1 LTPFSIIPNNSLER
15 RRAFGAPRKAKPKG
29 AVLGNKD
36 SANQEPARTRP
47 PVQSL
52 RRRPKAQ
59 VLIIGGGINGVGTFR
74 DLALQ
79 GVDVA
84 LVERGDYCQGASG
97 ASSHMIHG
105 GIRYLENGEFRLVRE
120 SVVERNRLLRI
131 APHYV
136 KPLQTTIPVFST
148 FSGVLAAP
156 LRFLTHKQ
164 QGAPKERGAFLIKL
178 GLTLYDFFSR
188 DGGTVPRHQFRGR
201 KRALAELP
209 RLHPGVKYAAT
220 YFDASV
226 HNPER
231 LTLDVLQDGE
241 RAGASGGKARASN
254 YISLDSME
262 GAAGSGTGSTVR
274 LRDELTGE
282 LFDFTAEVI
291 VNTTGAWV
299 DLTNEAMGAPSSF
312 MGGTKGSH
320 IVLDH
325 PELLAACNGR
335 EIFFEHTDGRIVLIY
350 PMGDRVLVGTTDVD
364 ADMAEDA
371 VCSESEID
379 YFVDLIG
386 HVFPDIAVNRGQIV
400 YTFSGVRPLPR
411 HDATQPGFVSRDY
424 RIERRPAPAPAAGA
438 GGSGAIVLSL
448 VGGKWTTFRA
458 LAEHLSNDV
467 LSELGMERKVST
479 AKLAI
484 GGGAGFPASEDGVQR
499 WIKEHMSER
508 RDADRTAGLLTRY
521 GTRAGEV
528 IRFLDS
534 GSDGNPD
541 RLLHSTRELS
551 VRELEFMAQHEQIG
565 HLIDVLIRRT
575 SLAFRGLVT
584 GELLNEVAEILSG
597 PLGWDTAT
605 LASEISHAQEVLK
618 RFHGVRVHSLVS

>member
-1 LTPFSIIPNNSLER
+1 M
-15 RRAFGAPRKAKPKG
+15 
-29 AVLGNKD
+29 GNKV
-36 SANQEPARTRP
+36 SSGHPAPGQQRTSVQQLRDRP
-47 PVQSL
+47 H
-52 RRRPKAQ
+52 AQ

-84 LVERGDYCQGASG
+84 LVERGDFCQGASG

-105 GIRYLENGEFRLVRE
+105 GIRYLENGEFRLVQE

-136 KPLQTTIPVFST
+136 KPLQTTIPIFST
-148 FSGVLAAP
+148 FSGILAAP

-164 QGAPKERGAFLIKL
+164 GKHTERGAFLIKA
-178 GLTLYDFFSR
+178 GLTMYDFFSR

-201 KRALAELP
+201 KNALAELP
-209 RLHPGVKYAAT
+209 RLHPGIKYAAT

-241 RAGASGGKARASN
+241 KAGEAGGNGARASN
-254 YISLDSME
+254 YLSMVSM
-262 GAAGSGTGSTVR
+262 GTAADGKSGSVQ

-282 LFDFTAEVI
+282 VFDFTADVV

-299 DLTNEAMGAPSSF
+299 DLTNEAMGAASKF

-325 PELLAACNGR
+325 PELLEACQGR

-350 PMGDRVLVGTTDVD
+350 PMGDRVLVGTTDID
-364 ADMAEDA
+364 ANMAEDA
-371 VCSESEID
+371 VCTDAEID
-379 YFVDLIG
+379 YFFDLIG
-386 HVFPDIAVNRGQIV
+386 HVFPDLPVSREQIV

-411 HDATQPGFVSRDY
+411 HDETQPGFVSRDY
-424 RIERRPAPAPAAGA
+424 RIERR
-438 GGSGAIVLSL
+438 GGNGSPVVLSL

-467 LSELGMERKVST
+467 LAELGRSRKVST
-479 AKLAI
+479 AKMAI
-484 GGGAGFPASEDGVQR
+484 GGGAGFPESEEGVQR
-499 WIKEHMSER
+499 WIKAHMASG

-521 GTRAGEV
+521 GTRAEAV
-528 IRFLDS
+528 MEFLDA
-534 GSDGNPD
+534 GED
-541 RLLHSTRELS
+541 RMLRSTRELS
-551 VRELEFMAQHEQIG
+551 VRELEFMARNEQIG

-584 GELLNEVAEILSG
+584 GELLNEVADVLSG
-597 PLGWDTAT
+597 PLGWDAAT
-605 LASEISHAQEVLK
+605 RSAEITHAQEVLE
-618 RFHGVRVHSLVS
+618 RFHGVQVHSLVA

>member
-1 LTPFSIIPNNSLER
+1 M
-15 RRAFGAPRKAKPKG
+15 
-29 AVLGNKD
+29 GNKV
-36 SANQEPARTRP
+36 SSGHPASSTPRTSVQRLRNRP
-47 PVQSL
+47 H
-52 RRRPKAQ
+52 AQ

-84 LVERGDYCQGASG
+84 LVERGDFCQGASG

-136 KPLQTTIPVFST
+136 KPLQTTIPIFST
-148 FSGVLAAP
+148 FSGILAAP

-164 QGAPKERGAFLIKL
+164 GTPTERGAFLIKL
-178 GLTLYDFFSR
+178 GLSMYDFFSR
-188 DGGTVPRHQFRGR
+188 DGGSVPRHQFHGR

-209 RLHPGVKYAAT
+209 RLHPGIKYAAT

-241 RAGASGGKARASN
+241 KAGEAGGNGARASN
-254 YISLDSME
+254 YLTVVSTAA
-262 GAAGSGTGSTVR
+262 AAGAQSGSVR

-282 LFDFTAEVI
+282 VFDFSADVV

-299 DLTNEAMGAPSSF
+299 DLTNQAMGAASAF

-325 PELLAACNGR
+325 PELLEACGGR

-371 VCSESEID
+371 VCTDAEID
-379 YFVDLIG
+379 YFFDLIG
-386 HVFPDIAVNRGQIV
+386 HVFPDVAVHRGQIV

-424 RIERRPAPAPAAGA
+424 RIERRA
-438 GGSGAIVLSL
+438 GGQGRGEGGGGDVVLSL

-467 LSELGMERKVST
+467 LAELGLPRKVST

-484 GGGAGFPASEDGVQR
+484 GGGAGFPDTEDGVQR
-499 WIKEHMSER
+499 WIKDHMGAG
-508 RDADRTAGLLTRY
+508 RDAARTAGLLTRY
-521 GTRAGEV
+521 GTRAV
-528 IRFLDS
+528 DVMAYLDA
-534 GSDGNPD
+534 GADQ
-541 RLLHSTRELS
+541 LLHSTHELS
-551 VRELEFMAQHEQIG
+551 VRELEFMAQNEQLG
-565 HLIDVLIRRT
+565 HLIDVLVRRT

-597 PLGWDTAT
+597 PLGWDAAARTA
-605 LASEISHAQEVLK
+605 EIDHAQEVLQ
-618 RFHGVRVHSLVS
+618 RFHGVQVHSLVA

>member
-1 LTPFSIIPNNSLER
+1 MPANPASN
-15 RRAFGAPRKAKPKG
+15 APRTS
-29 AVLGNKD
+29 VQRLKD
-36 SANQEPARTRP
+36 RP
-47 PVQSL
+47 H
-52 RRRPKAQ
+52 AQ

-105 GIRYLENGEFRLVRE
+105 GIRYLENGEFRLVQE

-136 KPLQTTIPVFST
+136 KPLQTTIPIFST
-148 FSGVLAAP
+148 FSGILAAP

-164 QGAPKERGAFLIKL
+164 QGAPKERGAFLIKV
-178 GLTLYDFFSR
+178 GLSLYDFFSR

-209 RLHPGVKYAAT
+209 RLHPGIKYAAT

-241 RAGASGGKARASN
+241 KAGAAGGNGARASN
-254 YISLDSME
+254 YLSLVSMGDG
-262 GAAGSGTGSTVR
+262 GAQAGAKAGTVQ

-282 LFDFTAEVI
+282 VFDFSADVV

-299 DLTNEAMGAPSSF
+299 DLTNQAMGAASAF

-325 PELLAACNGR
+325 PELLDACQGR

-350 PMGDRVLVGTTDVD
+350 PMGDRVLVGTTDID
-364 ADMAEDA
+364 ADPSEDTVCTDAEI
-371 VCSESEID
+371 E
-379 YFVDLIG
+379 YFFDLIG
-386 HVFPDIAVNRGQIV
+386 HVFPDITVDKDQIV
-400 YTFSGVRPLPR
+400 YTFSGIRPLPR

-424 RIERRPAPAPAAGA
+424 RIERRGDA
-438 GGSGAIVLSL
+438 GGPVVLSL

-458 LAEHLSNDV
+458 LSEHLSNDV
-467 LSELGMERKVST
+467 LAELGSQRKVST

-484 GGGAGFPASEDGVQR
+484 GGGADFPATEDGVQR
-499 WIKEHMSER
+499 WIKAHMAAG

-521 GTRAGEV
+521 GTRAADV
-528 IRFLDS
+528 IAFLDE
-534 GSDGNPD
+534 GPD
-541 RLLHSTRELS
+541 APLHSTRELS
-551 VRELEFMAQHEQIG
+551 VRELEFMARNEQIG
-565 HLIDVLIRRT
+565 HLVDVLIRRT

-597 PLGWDTAT
+597 PLGWDA
-605 LASEISHAQEVLK
+605 AARAAEIDHAQEVLR
-618 RFHGVRVHSLVS
+618 RFHGVQVHSLVA

>member
-1 LTPFSIIPNNSLER
+1 MGQQDSSSTQGPAGERASVGKLRAR
-15 RRAFGAPRKAKPKG
+15 RR
-29 AVLGNKD
+29 
-36 SANQEPARTRP
+36 
-47 PVQSL
+47 
-52 RRRPKAQ
+52 AQ
-59 VLIIGGGINGVGTFR
+59 VLIVGGGINGVGTFR

-105 GIRYLENGEFRLVRE
+105 GIRYLENGEFRLVQE

-136 KPLQTTIPVFST
+136 KPLQTTIPIFST

-164 QGAPKERGAFLIKL
+164 QGKPKERGAFLIKL
-178 GLTLYDFFSR
+178 GLSIYDFFSR

-201 KRALAELP
+201 TKALAELP
-209 RLHPGVKYAAT
+209 RLHPGIKYTAT

-241 RAGASGGKARASN
+241 KAGAQGGNQARASN
-254 YISLDSME
+254 YVSLVSLKD
-262 GAAGSGTGSTVR
+262 AAGTGGGSTVE

-282 LFDFTAEVI
+282 VFDFTADVI

-299 DLTNEAMGAPSSF
+299 DLTNEAMGAASSF

-325 PELLAACNGR
+325 PELLAACNGG

-350 PMGDRVLVGTTDVD
+350 PMGDRVLVGTTDVF

-371 VCSESEID
+371 VCTEAEID
-379 YFVDLIG
+379 YFIDLIG
-386 HVFPDIAVNRGQIV
+386 HVFPDVAVDRGQIV
-400 YTFSGVRPLPR
+400 YSFSGVRPLPKN
-411 HDATQPGFVSRDY
+411 DATQPGFVSRDY
-424 RIERRPAPAPAAGA
+424 RIERRTAAADGAAAGA
-438 GGSGAIVLSL
+438 VVLSL

-458 LAEHLSNDV
+458 LSEHMTNDV
-467 LSELGMERKVST
+467 LTELGMERKTST

-484 GGGAGFPASEDGVQR
+484 GGGADFPDTEEGIQR
-499 WIKEHMSER
+499 WIKAHMSAG
-508 RDADRTAGLLTRY
+508 RDADRTTVLLTRY
-521 GTRAGEV
+521 GTRAEAV
-528 IRFLDS
+528 IAYLDRE
-534 GSDGNPD
+534 PD
-541 RLLHSTRELS
+541 RPLRSTRELS
-551 VRELEFMAQHEQIG
+551 VRELEFMAENEQIG

-584 GELLNEVAEILSG
+584 GELLNEVSEILSG
-597 PLGWDTAT
+597 PLGWDAERR
-605 LASEISHAQEVLK
+605 ASEITHAQEVLQ
-618 RFHGVRVHSLVS
+618 RFHGVTVDSLVA

>member
-1 LTPFSIIPNNSLER
+1 MER
-15 RRAFGAPRKAKPKG
+15 PS
-29 AVLGNKD
+29 VHN
-36 SANQEPARTRP
+36 
-47 PVQSL
+47 L
-52 RRRPKAQ
+52 RRRPHAK
-59 VLIIGGGINGVGTFR
+59 VLVVGGGTNGVGTFR

-120 SVVERNRLLRI
+120 SVVERNRLLKI

-136 KPLQTTIPVFST
+136 KPLQTTIPIFST
-148 FSGVLAAP
+148 FSGILSAP

-164 QGAPKERGAFLIKL
+164 QGKPKERGAFLIKA
-178 GLTLYDFFSR
+178 GLSLYDSFSR
-188 DGGTVPRHQFRGR
+188 DGGTVPRHQFRTH
-201 KRALAELP
+201 KAALEELP
-209 RLHPGVKYAAT
+209 ALRPDVKYTAT

-241 RAGASGGKARASN
+241 KAGRAGFAGTGGQGATARASN
-254 YISLDSME
+254 YLSLQSMSS
-262 GAAGSGTGSTVR
+262 APNPGTGKGGTVR

-282 LFDFTAEVI
+282 EFDFTADII

-299 DLTNEAMGAPSSF
+299 DLTNEAMGAASSF

-325 PELLAACNGR
+325 PGLLAACRGR

-371 VCSESEID
+371 ICTDEEIQ
-379 YFVDLIG
+379 YFFDLIG
-386 HVFPDIAVNRGQIV
+386 HVFPSINVTADDIV
-400 YTFSGVRPLPR
+400 YTFSGVRPLPS

-424 RIERRPAPAPAAGA
+424 RIERRASGDK
-438 GGSGAIVLSL
+438 GSGAVVLSL

-458 LAEHLSNDV
+458 LAEHLTNDV
-467 LSELGMERKVST
+467 LAELGVQRKVST
-479 AKLAI
+479 AQLPI
-484 GGGAGFPASEDGVQR
+484 GGGAGFPADEAGEQK
-499 WIKEHMSER
+499 WIKAHMAAG

-521 GTRAGEV
+521 GTRAEAV
-528 IRFLDS
+528 IEYLHAE
-534 GSDGNPD
+534 PD
-541 RLLHSTRELS
+541 QPLRSTRELS
-551 VRELEFMAQHEQIG
+551 VRELEFMAANEQVG
-565 HLIDVLIRRT
+565 HLVDVFIRRT

-584 GELLNEVAEILSG
+584 GELLNEVAEVLSV
-597 PLGWDTAT
+597 PLKWDA
-605 LASEISHAQEVLK
+605 AARAAEIKHAQDVLQ
-618 RFHGVRVHSLVS
+618 RFHRVETHSLVS

>member
-1 LTPFSIIPNNSLER
+1 LGHKVSSRIPAQAGG
-15 RRAFGAPRKAKPKG
+15 RASVQK
-29 AVLGNKD
+29 L
-36 SANQEPARTRP
+36 RTR
-47 PVQSL
+47 
-52 RRRPKAQ
+52 RHAQ

-136 KPLQTTIPVFST
+136 KPLQTTIPIFST

-164 QGAPKERGAFLIKL
+164 QGRPRERGAFLIKL
-178 GLTLYDFFSR
+178 GLSLYDFFSR
-188 DGGTVPRHQFRGR
+188 DGGSVPRHQFRGR
-201 KRALAELP
+201 KQALAELP
-209 RLHPGVKYAAT
+209 RLHPDIKYAAT

-231 LTLDVLQDGE
+231 LTLDVLRDGE
-241 RAGASGGKARASN
+241 KAGAAGGARASN
-254 YISLDSME
+254 YVSLVSLT
-262 GAAGSGTGSTVR
+262 GSAGGPGTGSGSTVR

-282 LFDFTAEVI
+282 DFDFTADVI

-299 DLTNEAMGAPSSF
+299 DLTNQAMGAASSF

-350 PMGDRVLVGTTDVD
+350 PMGDRVLVGTTDVE

-371 VCSESEID
+371 VCTEAEID
-379 YFVDLIG
+379 YFFDLIG
-386 HVFPDIAVNRGQIV
+386 HVFPEVAVSREQIV
-400 YTFSGVRPLPR
+400 YSFAGVRPLPK

-424 RIERRPAPAPAAGA
+424 RIERRKFPAETVPAGTAGTGAAV
-438 GGSGAIVLSL
+438 VLSL

-467 LSELGMERKVST
+467 LAELGMQRKVST
-479 AKLAI
+479 ATLPI
-484 GGGAGFPASEDGVQR
+484 GGGAGFPDGEDGIQR
-499 WIKEHMSER
+499 WIKAHLAAG

-521 GTRAGEV
+521 GTRAGDV
-528 IRFLDS
+528 IAFLDDAP
-534 GSDGNPD
+534 DGEPD

-551 VRELEFMAQHEQIG
+551 VRELEFMAQNEQIG

-575 SLAFRGLVT
+575 PLAFRGLVT
-584 GELLNEVAEILSG
+584 GELLNEVADILSG
-597 PLGWDTAT
+597 PLGWDAAT
-605 LASEISHAQEVLK
+605 RASEISHAQEVLK

>member
-1 LTPFSIIPNNSLER
+1 MGL
-15 RRAFGAPRKAKPKG
+15 
-29 AVLGNKD
+29 KD
-36 SANQEPARTRP
+36 SSGHTNSANAPGAERASISR
-47 PVQSL
+47 L
-52 RRRPKAQ
+52 RRRPNAK

-79 GVDVA
+79 GIDVA

-136 KPLQTTIPVFST
+136 KPLQTTIPIFST

-164 QGAPKERGAFLIKL
+164 QGKPKERGAFLIKL
-178 GLTLYDFFSR
+178 GLSLYDSFSR
-188 DGGTVPRHQFRGR
+188 DGGSVPRHEFRTR
-201 KRALAELP
+201 QKALAELP
-209 RLHPGVKYAAT
+209 MLHPGVKYTAT

-241 RAGASGGKARASN
+241 KAGAQGNTARASN
-254 YISLDSME
+254 YLSLVSVKSNAD
-262 GAAGSGTGSTVR
+262 GTSTAV
-274 LRDELTGE
+274 LRDELTGDE
-282 LFDFTAEVI
+282 FGFTADVI

-299 DLTNEAMGAPSSF
+299 DLTNEAMGTPTSF

-325 PELLAACNGR
+325 PGLLAACKGR

-364 ADMAEDA
+364 ADMSEDA
-371 VCSESEID
+371 VCTDEEVE
-379 YFVDLIG
+379 YFFDLIG
-386 HVFPDIAVNRGQIV
+386 HVFPDIAVKHSQIV
-400 YTFSGVRPLPR
+400 YSFSGVRPLPR

-424 RIERRPAPAPAAGA
+424 RIERRSAEAGA
-438 GGSGAIVLSL
+438 QAGGAVVLSL

-458 LAEHLSNDV
+458 LAEHLTDDV
-467 LSELGMERKVST
+467 LAELETERKIST

-484 GGGAGFPASEDGVQR
+484 GGGSGFPDSDAGVQK
-499 WIKEHMSER
+499 WIKAHMAPD

-521 GTRAGEV
+521 GTRAEEV
-528 IRFLDS
+528 ISYLDA
-534 GSDGNPD
+534 GSDRPL
-541 RLLHSTRELS
+541 RSTRELS
-551 VRELEFMAQHEQIG
+551 VRELQFMAANEQVG
-565 HLIDVLIRRT
+565 HLVDVLIRRT

-584 GELLNEVAEILSG
+584 GELLNEIAQTLAE
-597 PLGWDTAT
+597 PLGWDA
-605 LASEISHAQEVLK
+605 AGMAAEINHAQEVLK
-618 RFHGVRVHSLVS
+618 RNHGVEVHSLVA

>member
-1 LTPFSIIPNNSLER
+1 MGTNDSSGHPASSSQRSSVQGLR
-15 RRAFGAPRKAKPKG
+15 KRPR
-29 AVLGNKD
+29 
-36 SANQEPARTRP
+36 
-47 PVQSL
+47 
-52 RRRPKAQ
+52 AQ

-105 GIRYLENGEFRLVRE
+105 GIRYLENGEFRLVQE

-136 KPLQTTIPVFST
+136 KPLQTTIPIFST
-148 FSGVLAAP
+148 FSGVLSAP

-164 QGAPKERGAFLIKL
+164 QGKPKERGAFLIKL
-178 GLTLYDFFSR
+178 GLSMYDFFSR

-209 RLHPGVKYAAT
+209 RLHPGIKYAAT

-241 RAGASGGKARASN
+241 KAGASGDSDARASN
-254 YISLDSME
+254 YLSLLSMG
-262 GAAGSGTGSTVR
+262 GAAGNSTSPTGGSTVK

-282 LFDFTAEVI
+282 VFDFTADVI

-299 DLTNEAMGAPSSF
+299 DLTNQAMGAASAF

-325 PELLAACNGR
+325 PELLEACNGR

-371 VCSESEID
+371 VCTDAEID
-379 YFVDLIG
+379 YFFDLIG
-386 HVFPDIAVNRGQIV
+386 HVFPDVTVNRDQIV
-400 YTFSGVRPLPR
+400 YTFAGVRPLPK

-424 RIERRPAPAPAAGA
+424 RIERRAGGQETAA
-438 GGSGAIVLSL
+438 GGSGAVVLSL

-458 LAEHLSNDV
+458 LAEHLTNDV
-467 LSELGMERKVST
+467 LKELGLERKIST

-484 GGGAGFPASEDGVQR
+484 GGGAGFPDTDAGIQQ
-499 WIKEHMSER
+499 WIKAHMSAG
-508 RDADRTAGLLTRY
+508 RDADRISGLLTRY
-521 GTRAGEV
+521 GTRAEEV
-528 IRFLDS
+528 LRYLDA
-534 GSDGNPD
+534 GPD

-551 VRELEFMAQHEQIG
+551 VRELEFMARNEQVG
-565 HLIDVLIRRT
+565 HLVDVLIRRT

-584 GELLNEVAEILSG
+584 GELLNEVADVLAG
-597 PLGWDTAT
+597 PLGWDTAAKT
-605 LASEISHAQEVLK
+605 AEIRYAQEVLE
-618 RFHGVRVHSLVS
+618 RFHGVQVHSLVA

>member
-1 LTPFSIIPNNSLER
+1 MGP
-15 RRAFGAPRKAKPKG
+15 
-29 AVLGNKD
+29 KD
-36 SANQEPARTRP
+36 SAVHHPVSAAGPAVERSS
-47 PVQSL
+47 VQTL
-52 RRRPKAQ
+52 RRRPHAK
-59 VLIIGGGINGVGTFR
+59 VLVVGGGINGSGIFR

-136 KPLQTTIPVFST
+136 KPLQTTIPIFST
-148 FSGVLAAP
+148 FSGVLSAP

-164 QGAPKERGAFLIKL
+164 QGRPKERGAFLIKL
-178 GLTLYDFFSR
+178 GLSLYDSFSR
-188 DGGTVPRHQFRGR
+188 DGGSVPRHRFHGR
-201 KRALAELP
+201 KSALAELP
-209 RLHPGVKYAAT
+209 DLRPDVKYAAT

-241 RAGASGGKARASN
+241 KAGRDGAARASN
-254 YISLDSME
+254 YVSLQSMTDTPNP
-262 GAAGSGTGSTVR
+262 GTGRGGTVR
-274 LRDELTGE
+274 LRDELTGGE
-282 LFDFTAEVI
+282 FDFTADVI

-299 DLTNEAMGAPSSF
+299 DLTNAAMGQASTF

-320 IVLDH
+320 IVLDN
-325 PELLAACNGR
+325 PALLDACRGR

-371 VCSESEID
+371 VCTDEEIT
-379 YFVDLIG
+379 YFFDLIG
-386 HVFPDIAVNRGQIV
+386 HVFPSIPVNSGQIV

-411 HDATQPGFVSRDY
+411 HDATSPGFVSRDY
-424 RIERRPAPAPAAGA
+424 RIERRGPATDATGA
-438 GGSGAIVLSL
+438 VVLSL

-458 LAEHLSNDV
+458 LAEHMTDEV
-467 LSELGMERKVST
+467 LTELGLQRKVST
-479 AKLAI
+479 AQLPI
-484 GGGAGFPASEDGVQR
+484 GGGSGFPADEAGVQQ
-499 WIKEHMSER
+499 WIKAHMAPG

-521 GTRAGEV
+521 GTRAEAV
-528 IRFLDS
+528 MEYLDA
-534 GSDGNPD
+534 GPD

-551 VRELEFMAQHEQIG
+551 VRELEYMAAHEQVG
-565 HLIDVLIRRT
+565 HLVDVLIRRT
-575 SLAFRGLVT
+575 PLAFRGLVT
-584 GELLNEVAEILSG
+584 GELLNELAEVLAG
-597 PLGWDTAT
+597 PLHWDAAAR
-605 LASEISHAQEVLK
+605 ASEIKHAQDVLK
-618 RFHGVRVHSLVS
+618 RFHRVETHSLVA

>member
-1 LTPFSIIPNNSLER
+1 
-15 RRAFGAPRKAKPKG
+15 
-29 AVLGNKD
+29 LGPKD
-36 SANQEPARTRP
+36 SSAHPAAPKRGTERAS
-47 PVQSL
+47 VHNL
-52 RRRPKAQ
+52 RRRPHAK
-59 VLIIGGGINGVGTFR
+59 VLVVGGGINGVGTFR

-105 GIRYLENGEFRLVRE
+105 GIRYLENGEFRLVKE

-136 KPLQTTIPVFST
+136 KPLQTTIPIFST

-164 QGAPKERGAFLIKL
+164 QGRPKERGAFLIKL
-178 GLTLYDFFSR
+178 GLSLYDSFSR

-209 RLHPGVKYAAT
+209 ALRPDVKYAAT

-241 RAGASGGKARASN
+241 KAGGDGESNAPGHTARASN
-254 YISLDSME
+254 YLALTSMTGE
-262 GAAGSGTGSTVR
+262 PNRGTGKGSTVR

-282 LFDFTAEVI
+282 EFDFTADVV

-299 DLTNEAMGAPSSF
+299 DLTNEAMGAVSAF

-325 PELLAACNGR
+325 PELLEACQGR

-364 ADMAEDA
+364 ADMGQDA
-371 VCSESEID
+371 VCTDEEIA
-379 YFVDLIG
+379 YFFDLIG
-386 HVFPDIAVNRGQIV
+386 HVFPSIAVTREQIV

-411 HDATQPGFVSRDY
+411 HDAAQPGFVSRDY
-424 RIERRPAPAPAAGA
+424 RIERREAASSAPS
-438 GGSGAIVLSL
+438 GSGAVVLSL

-458 LAEHLSNDV
+458 LAEHLTNDV
-467 LSELGMERKVST
+467 LAELGMQRRIST
-479 AKLAI
+479 AQLPI
-484 GGGAGFPASEDGVQR
+484 GGGAGFPADEAGVQK
-499 WIKEHMSER
+499 WIKEHMAGG

-521 GTRAGEV
+521 GTRAEAV
-528 IRFLDS
+528 MAYLDS
-534 GSDGNPD
+534 APD

-551 VRELEFMAQHEQIG
+551 VRELEFMAAHEQVG
-565 HLIDVLIRRT
+565 HLVDVLIRRT
-575 SLAFRGLVT
+575 SLAFRGLVS
-584 GELLNEVAEILSG
+584 GELLNEVAEVLSV
-597 PLGWDTAT
+597 PLGWDQA
-605 LASEISHAQEVLK
+605 ARAAQIRHAQDMLQ
-618 RFHGVRVHSLVS
+618 RFHRVETHSLVA

>member
-1 LTPFSIIPNNSLER
+1 M
-15 RRAFGAPRKAKPKG
+15 
-29 AVLGNKD
+29 GNKV
-36 SANQEPARTRP
+36 SSGNPASNTQRTSVQQLRNRP
-47 PVQSL
+47 H
-52 RRRPKAQ
+52 AQ

-84 LVERGDYCQGASG
+84 LVERGDFCQGASG

-105 GIRYLENGEFRLVRE
+105 GIRYLENGEFRLVQE

-136 KPLQTTIPVFST
+136 KPLQTTIPIFST
-148 FSGVLAAP
+148 FSGILAAP

-164 QGAPKERGAFLIKL
+164 GKHTERGAFLIKL
-178 GLTLYDFFSR
+178 GLSMYDFFSR

-209 RLHPGVKYAAT
+209 RLHPGIKYAAT

-241 RAGASGGKARASN
+241 KAGEAGGNGARASN
-254 YISLDSME
+254 YLSLVSMG
-262 GAAGSGTGSTVR
+262 GAAGNGAAAAGAKGGTVQ

-282 LFDFTAEVI
+282 VFDFSADVV

-299 DLTNEAMGAPSSF
+299 DLTNQAMGAASAF

-325 PELLAACNGR
+325 PGLLEACQGR

-350 PMGDRVLVGTTDVD
+350 PMGDRVLVGTTDID

-371 VCSESEID
+371 VCTDAEID
-379 YFVDLIG
+379 YFFDLIG
-386 HVFPDIAVNRGQIV
+386 HVFPDIAVDREQIV

-424 RIERRPAPAPAAGA
+424 RIERRGPAKGAAPKAGD
-438 GGSGAIVLSL
+438 GAVVLSL

-467 LSELGMERKVST
+467 LAELGMERKVST

-484 GGGAGFPASEDGVQR
+484 GGGAGFPDSEEGVQR
-499 WIKEHMSER
+499 WIKAHMTAG
-508 RDADRTAGLLTRY
+508 RDADRTAVLLTRY
-521 GTRAGEV
+521 GTRAEDV
-528 IRFLDS
+528 MAYLDA
-534 GSDGNPD
+534 GAD

-551 VRELEFMAQHEQIG
+551 VRELEFMARNEQLG
-565 HLIDVLIRRT
+565 HLVDVLIRRT

-597 PLGWDTAT
+597 PLGWDAATRTA
-605 LASEISHAQEVLK
+605 EINHAQEVLQ
-618 RFHGVRVHSLVS
+618 RFHGVQVHSLVA

>member
-1 LTPFSIIPNNSLER
+1 LGHKDSSGHPGTTP
-15 RRAFGAPRKAKPKG
+15 AKPSVPR
-29 AVLGNKD
+29 AAAQALR
-36 SANQEPARTRP
+36 ERP
-47 PVQSL
+47 QA
-52 RRRPKAQ
+52 K

-136 KPLQTTIPVFST
+136 KPLQTTIPIFST
-148 FSGVLAAP
+148 FSGVLSAP

-164 QGAPKERGAFLIKL
+164 QGKPRERGAFLIKL
-178 GLTLYDFFSR
+178 GLSLYDSFSR
-188 DGGTVPRHQFRGR
+188 DGGTVPRHRFRGR

-209 RLHPGVKYAAT
+209 HLHPGIKYAAT

-241 RAGASGGKARASN
+241 KAGPVNAGQAGSTARASN
-254 YISLDSME
+254 YVSLQSM
-262 GAAGSGTGSTVR
+262 GRSVPAGNAPAGSTVQ

-282 LFDFTAEVI
+282 LFDFTADVI

-299 DLTNEAMGAPSSF
+299 DLTNEAMGAASRF

-325 PELLAACNGR
+325 PDLLEACNGR

-364 ADMAEDA
+364 ADMSQEA
-371 VCSESEID
+371 VCTDGEID
-379 YFVDLIG
+379 YFLELIG
-386 HVFPDIAVNRGQIV
+386 HVFPYIHVDRGQVV

-424 RIERRPAPAPAAGA
+424 RIERQAVGPGA
-438 GGSGAIVLSL
+438 VVFSL

-458 LAEHLSNDV
+458 LAEHLANDV
-467 LSELGMERKVST
+467 LAELCLERQVST

-484 GGGAGFPASEDGVQR
+484 GGGAGFPADEAGVQA
-499 WIKEHMSER
+499 WIKAHVSADR
-508 RDADRTAGLLTRY
+508 GADRTALLLTRY
-521 GTRAGEV
+521 GTRAEEV
-528 IRFLDS
+528 ISFLDA
-534 GSDGNPD
+534 GPD
-541 RLLHSTRELS
+541 QLLRSTRELS
-551 VRELEFMAQHEQIG
+551 VRELEYMAGHEQIG
-565 HLIDVLIRRT
+565 HLVDVLIRRT

-584 GELLNEVAEILSG
+584 GELLNEVSEALAG
-597 PLGWDTAT
+597 PLGWDA
-605 LASEISHAQEVLK
+605 AAQSREIHHAEEVLG
-618 RFHGVRVHSLVS
+618 RLHRVQVHSLVA

>member
-1 LTPFSIIPNNSLER
+1 MQQLRN
-15 RRAFGAPRKAKPKG
+15 
-29 AVLGNKD
+29 
-36 SANQEPARTRP
+36 RP
-47 PVQSL
+47 H
-52 RRRPKAQ
+52 AQ
-59 VLIIGGGINGVGTFR
+59 VLIVGGGINGVGTFR

-84 LVERGDYCQGASG
+84 LVERGDFCQGASG

-105 GIRYLENGEFRLVRE
+105 GIRYLENGEFRLVQE

-136 KPLQTTIPVFST
+136 KPLQTTIPIFST
-148 FSGVLAAP
+148 FSGILAAP

-164 QGAPKERGAFLIKL
+164 GKHTERGAFLIKL
-178 GLTLYDFFSR
+178 GLSMYDFFSR

-209 RLHPGVKYAAT
+209 RLHPGIKYAAT

-241 RAGASGGKARASN
+241 KAGEAGGNGARASNYLSLVSTQPASGGKA
-254 YISLDSME
+254 
-262 GAAGSGTGSTVR
+262 STVQ

-282 LFDFTAEVI
+282 VFDFHADVV

-299 DLTNEAMGAPSSF
+299 DLTNQAMGAASAF

-325 PELLAACNGR
+325 PELLEACQGR

-371 VCSESEID
+371 VCTDAEID
-379 YFVDLIG
+379 YFFDLIG
-386 HVFPDIAVNRGQIV
+386 HVFPDVAVDREQIV

-424 RIERRPAPAPAAGA
+424 RIERRGPAGSEGGA
-438 GGSGAIVLSL
+438 VVLSL

-467 LSELGMERKVST
+467 LAELGQERKVST

-484 GGGAGFPASEDGVQR
+484 GGGAGFPASEEGVQR
-499 WIKEHMSER
+499 WIKAHMAAG
-508 RDADRTAGLLTRY
+508 RDAARTAGLLTRY
-521 GTRAGEV
+521 GTRAEDV
-528 IRFLDS
+528 MAYLDA
-534 GSDGNPD
+534 GTD
-541 RLLHSTRELS
+541 RMLRSTRELS
-551 VRELEFMAQHEQIG
+551 VRELEFMARNEQVG
-565 HLIDVLIRRT
+565 HLIDVLVRRT

-584 GELLNEVAEILSG
+584 GELLNEVADVLSS
-597 PLGWDTAT
+597 PLGWDADARTA
-605 LASEISHAQEVLK
+605 EINHAQEVLQ
-618 RFHGVRVHSLVS
+618 RFHGVQVHSLVA

>member
-1 LTPFSIIPNNSLER
+1 MPL
-15 RRAFGAPRKAKPKG
+15 
-29 AVLGNKD
+29 
-36 SANQEPARTRP
+36 ARTS
-47 PVQSL
+47 VQGL
-52 RRRPKAQ
+52 RRRPHAK
-59 VLIIGGGINGVGTFR
+59 VLVIGGGINGVGTFR

-105 GIRYLENGEFRLVRE
+105 GIRYLENGEFRLVQE

-136 KPLQTTIPVFST
+136 KPLQTTIPIFST
-148 FSGVLAAP
+148 FSGVLSAP

-164 QGAPKERGAFLIKL
+164 QGKPKERGAFLIKL
-178 GLTLYDFFSR
+178 GLSMYDSFSR
-188 DGGTVPRHQFRGR
+188 DGGSVPRHKFAGR
-201 KRALAELP
+201 KRALVELP
-209 RLHPGVKYAAT
+209 MLHPGIKYAAT

-241 RAGASGGKARASN
+241 RAGKANGTGPGSGTARASN
-254 YISLDSME
+254 YLSVQSVT
-262 GAAGSGTGSTVR
+262 GVSNTGTGSTVQ

-282 LFDFTAEVI
+282 LFDFTADVI

-299 DLTNEAMGAPSSF
+299 DLTNQALGTASAF

-325 PELLAACNGR
+325 PGLLEACQGR

-364 ADMAEDA
+364 ADMSKDA
-371 VCSESEID
+371 VCTDEEID
-379 YFVDLIG
+379 YFFDLIG
-386 HVFPDIAVNRGQIV
+386 HVFPAITVQRDQIV

-424 RIERRPAPAPAAGA
+424 RIERHTPLAGA
-438 GGSGAIVLSL
+438 PGAGAAVVLSL

-458 LAEHLSNDV
+458 LAEHMTNDV
-467 LSELGMERKVST
+467 LAELGTPRKVST

-484 GGGAGFPASEDGVQR
+484 GGGAGFPADEAGVQK
-499 WIKEHMSER
+499 WIKAHMSAG
-508 RDADRTAGLLTRY
+508 RDADRTAVLLTRY
-521 GTRAGEV
+521 GTRAEEV
-528 IRFLDS
+528 ISYLDA
-534 GSDGNPD
+534 GPD
-541 RLLHSTRELS
+541 RLLRSTRELS
-551 VRELEFMAQHEQIG
+551 VRELEFMAGHEQIG
-565 HLIDVLIRRT
+565 HLIDVLVRRT

-584 GELLNEVAEILSG
+584 GELLHEISDVLAA
-597 PLGWDTAT
+597 PLGWDA
-605 LASEISHAQEVLK
+605 AAKAAEIHRAQEVLE
-618 RFHGVRVHSLVS
+618 RFHRVQIHSLVV

>member
-1 LTPFSIIPNNSLER
+1 M
-15 RRAFGAPRKAKPKG
+15 A
-29 AVLGNKD
+29 
-36 SANQEPARTRP
+36 
-47 PVQSL
+47 SL
-52 RRRPKAQ
+52 RQRPRAQ

-136 KPLQTTIPVFST
+136 KPLQTTIPIFST
-148 FSGVLAAP
+148 FSGILSAP

-164 QGAPKERGAFLIKL
+164 QGKPKERGAFLIKA
-178 GLTLYDFFSR
+178 GLTLYDSFSR
-188 DGGTVPRHQFRGR
+188 DGGNVPRHEFRGR
-201 KRALAELP
+201 KRALADLP
-209 RLHPGVKYAAT
+209 MLHPGIKYTAT

-241 RAGASGGKARASN
+241 KAGGGTKSGTADANARASN
-254 YISLDSME
+254 YVSLVSHQEPGTSTGRD
-262 GAAGSGTGSTVR
+262 AGTGTTVQ

-282 LFDFTAEVI
+282 LFDFTADVI

-299 DLTNEAMGAPSSF
+299 DLTNQAIGAASAY

-325 PELLAACNGR
+325 PGLLAACNGR

-350 PMGDRVLVGTTDVD
+350 PMGDRVLVGTTDID
-364 ADMAEDA
+364 ADMSQDA
-371 VCSESEID
+371 VCTEAEID
-379 YFVDLIG
+379 YFFELIG
-386 HVFPDIAVNRGQIV
+386 HVFPDISVDRGQIV
-400 YTFSGVRPLPR
+400 YTFSGVRPLPK
-411 HDATQPGFVSRDY
+411 HDDTQPGFVSRDY
-424 RIERRPAPAPAAGA
+424 RIERQAAPQGTGAAAGRIR
-438 GGSGAIVLSL
+438 GVVLSL

-458 LAEHLSNDV
+458 LAEHLSDDV
-467 LSELGMERKVST
+467 LAELGMQRRIST

-484 GGGAGFPASEDGVQR
+484 GGGAGFPGTEAGVQK
-499 WIKEHMSER
+499 WIKAHMSAG
-508 RDADRTAGLLTRY
+508 RDADRVSVLLTRY
-521 GTRAGEV
+521 GTRAEEV
-528 IRFLDS
+528 ISYLDA
-534 GSDGNPD
+534 GPD

-565 HLIDVLIRRT
+565 HLVDILIRRT

-584 GELLNEVAEILSG
+584 GELLNEMADVIAVPLRWDATARTAEIR
-597 PLGWDTAT
+597 
-605 LASEISHAQEVLK
+605 HAQEVLN
-618 RFHGVRVHSLVS
+618 RFHGVQVHSLVA